1 MKPKTI
7 NTVEME
13 LIASENVKD
22 ALPKVLIDYL
32 WSLIYSESA
41 SRNALQI
48 LKLSANKLCGRDV
61 QDIIHLTEYSEFLS
75 SHRVFGFM
83 PVNEVI
89 HVICMEKGYHMILA
103 KEKICYRCNC
113 SMNLQYSP
121 CSLKTS

>member
-1 MKPKTI
+1 MKPKKI

-13 LIASENVKD
+13 LIASENVRG

-41 SRNALQI
+41 SNNALQI
-48 LKLSANKLCGRDV
+48 FKLSASQLCGRDV
-61 QDIIHLTEYSEFLS
+61 QDIVHLAENSEFRS

-103 KEKICYRCNC
+103 KEKIHYRCNI
-113 SMNLQYSP
+113 
-121 CSLKTS
+121 